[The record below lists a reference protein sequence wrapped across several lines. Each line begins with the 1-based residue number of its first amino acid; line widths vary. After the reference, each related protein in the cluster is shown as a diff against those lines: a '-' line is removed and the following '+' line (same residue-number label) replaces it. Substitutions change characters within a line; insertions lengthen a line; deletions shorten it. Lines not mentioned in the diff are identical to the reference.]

1 MATKKIKLGVTDARM
16 LQLIEELKAR
26 EVIRFTQAFC
36 DAIGIKKQAIRQIKL
51 GETHFTGA
59 HIATACKAFKVD
71 ANYIV
76 GLASSPFR
84 ENAPKAGLKQ
94 KIKQVKQ

>member
-26 EVIRFTQAFC
+26 GTIRFTQAFC
-36 DAIGIKKQAIRQIKL
+36 DAIGVKKQAMRKFKL
-51 GETHFTGA
+51 GEIHFTGA
-59 HIATACKAFKVD
+59 HIAAACKAFKVD

-76 GLASSPFR
+76 GLAKSPFPANMPPSGNKR
-84 ENAPKAGLKQ
+84 QGKQ
-94 KIKQVKQ
+94 